1 MSLKATSVTDD
12 DFFPDVVV
20 ICLAECNARVVWLL
34 FEIVDLARRNVVRQE
49 TLGCPHHLWVIRLTH
64 GEVVCQLYLEALV
77 SAVVRQKDK

>member
-34 FEIVDLARRNVVRQE
+34 FDIVDLARRNVVHEE
-49 TLGCPHHLWVIRLTH
+49 TIGCPHYLWVFQLPH

-77 SAVVRQKDK
+77 SAVVHQKYK